1 MKNNKKIKLGILI
14 ALLIVCLFIVTLI
27 SIKGGT
33 NNGLNICGEV
43 KQASSNKETFALFIT
58 DGLRQESDS
67 NDIVEKYFKNYK
79 NSNNSI
85 YSTSF
90 QNINSKCFKG
100 FLTTNNY
107 NDIMKNKF
115 NTVLAYKKGKLV
127 SSIIN
132 ITDYYYLE
140 NFLDKNDIIK
150 KNVIKED
157 IGLNDFNK
165 KIKNDKYILAIIAEE
180 ETRGDIKEKIEK
192 VFSDY
197 DTDIVNMRDGEGK
210 KIFDKVS
217 KMVKLDQTYPKIIY
231 FSNGKYVTSIIT
243 ATESTMKE
251 FKSQIE
257 K

>member
-1 MKNNKKIKLGILI
+1 MKSNKKIKIGMLIILV
-14 ALLIVCLFIVTLI
+14 IVCLFIVTLI
-27 SIKGGT
+27 SIKNGT
-33 NNGLNICGEV
+33 NNGLNICEEV

-58 DGLRQESDS
+58 DGLRQKSDS
-67 NDIVEKYFKNYK
+67 NDIVEKYLKNYK
-79 NSNNSI
+79 NSNNFI

-90 QNINSKCFKG
+90 QNIDSKCFKE

-107 NDIMKNKF
+107 NDIMKNKV

-140 NFLDKNDIIK
+140 NFLDTNGIIK

-157 IGLNDFNK
+157 INLNDFNS
-165 KIKNDKYILAIIAEE
+165 KIKKDKYILAIIAEE
-180 ETRGDIKEKIEK
+180 DTRVDIKEKIEK

-197 DTDIVNMRDGEGK
+197 DTNIVNMRVGEGK

-217 KMVKLDQTYPKIIY
+217 KMEKLDQTYPKIIY
-231 FSNGKYVTSIIT
+231 FSNGKYVTSVVT
-243 ATESTMKE
+243 ATESKMKE
-251 FKSQIE
+251 FKNQIE